1 MFARCCAVS
10 RITFGRVKLQRNRI
24 IPIIVTMML
33 GDNSDFSICLKSG
46 LPPFIIITP
55 CVHEQILN
63 IVTYAVRPVSYTH
76 LDVYKRQGI
85 SRISLHSEN
94 CHISSLPLLVCVDN

>member
-33 GDNSDFSICLKSG
+33 GDNSDFIICL
-46 LPPFIIITP
+46 I
-55 CVHEQILN
+55 EQVVIMALLAGVGILCR
-63 IVTYAVRPVSYTH
+63 AR
-76 LDVYKRQGI
+76 R
-85 SRISLHSEN
+85 
-94 CHISSLPLLVCVDN
+94 

>member
-33 GDNSDFSICLKSG
+33 GDNSDFSICLKFG

-63 IVTYAVRPVSYTH
+63 IVTYAVRQNTPSVPYTPC
-76 LDVYKRQGI
+76 I
-85 SRISLHSEN
+85 SGMPIKAQFE
-94 CHISSLPLLVCVDN
+94 